1 MSCNYRPICLLPV
14 LSKVLE
20 KIASEQLIHN
30 LETNNYLSPLQ
41 FGFRHNHSTESATCL
56 LTERI
61 NNASSTFLKI
71 ETGIPQGTVLGPILF
86 SLYINDLPDVCQN
99 IGLQMTQ
106 WCMHL
111 VKPVLLWLTN

>member
-30 LETNNYLSPLQ
+30 LETNNHYLSPLQ

-56 LTERI
+56 LTENI
-61 NNASSTFLKI
+61 KQSLDKGNVVGAVFLDLKKAFD
-71 ETGIPQGTVLGPILF
+71 TVNHNIL
-86 SLYINDLPDVCQN
+86 I
-99 IGLQMTQ
+99 
-106 WCMHL
+106 
-111 VKPVLLWLTN
+111 